1 MKTLTSTDASLLDEC
16 KAENPELNLTHLQR
30 LTNHVG
36 IVQHAKFAIPDYNHG
51 YCLDDNSR
59 ALMVCGLA
67 STIEPLRYDDLID
80 RYLAFIWYM
89 QRDNGQFGNFLS
101 FDHKFL
107 DEYGTE
113 DAFGRTIWSLG
124 RLSQSARSPH
134 VSPLVKDIL
143 ARARPRTAQL
153 RSLRAIAYRLLGLVA
168 LSTQSDKDVLP
179 PIRLLAHATHK
190 DYTYN

>member
-1 MKTLTSTDASLLDEC
+1 ISELLQNPNLLATYRENARRHGGSMCWSNVGKRHYNLLGEMVLQHKPLYNRAQFMKTLTRTNALLLDEC
-16 KAENPELNLTHLQR
+16 KADNPELNLTHLQR

-89 QRDNGQFGNFLS
+89 QR
-101 FDHKFL
+101 
-107 DEYGTE
+107 
-113 DAFGRTIWSLG
+113 
-124 RLSQSARSPH
+124 
-134 VSPLVKDIL
+134 
-143 ARARPRTAQL
+143 
-153 RSLRAIAYRLLGLVA
+153 
-168 LSTQSDKDVLP
+168 
-179 PIRLLAHATHK
+179 
-190 DYTYN
+190 